1 MMVTKTLAEAKTSAV
16 MRGPMPRTTEAIMVR
31 EGDEREEVL
40 EEGAVGVAADA
51 AIGGLQKLF
60 ELAEEDGDA
69 EIEDDP
75 LGVGF
80 AEWREA

>member
-1 MMVTKTLAEAKTSAV
+1 
-16 MRGPMPRTTEAIMVR
+16 MPRATGDDHAA
-31 EGDEREEVL
+31 EGDEGEEVL

-51 AIGGLQKLF
+51 AIGGLKELLK
-60 ELAEEDGDA
+60 LAEEDGDA

-80 AEWREA
+80 ADGVELEQVRRREDSRGRR